1 MFAFKKK
8 YYLIIESIKDIDLR
22 KIKKR
27 GKFVIIYRYL
37 KNKEDIQNLKIFR
50 KKCKIRLIDFFV
62 ANNLNLAIS
71 LNSDGIYLSSYNKS
85 FKALNLIRSNFQIIG
100 SAHNFL
106 EIYKKMK
113 QGCDSIILSKLF
125 KVDYDPKAKFLDTIK
140 FNNLSSHHANLIPLG
155 GIKINNLNKMK
166 TLRSESFAIMSEI
179 KKKPAISSRLF

>member
-71 LNSDGIYLSSYNKS
+71 LNSDGIYLSSYNKV
-85 FKALNLIRSNFQIIG
+85 L
-100 SAHNFL
+100 
-106 EIYKKMK
+106 
-113 QGCDSIILSKLF
+113 KL
-125 KVDYDPKAKFLDTIK
+125 L
-140 FNNLSSHHANLIPLG
+140 
-155 GIKINNLNKMK
+155 
-166 TLRSESFAIMSEI
+166 TL
-179 KKKPAISSRLF
+179 